1 MGAGRL
7 LFPLGPGPGR
17 PVGVRKRG
25 PAVVPATSMC
35 VRCHELA
42 TVRAA
47 GAVLDENRVAVL
59 AYDRLGGGR
68 TGLSDAKMTDL
79 IIDLGTLKP
88 SMDRV
93 EVDVPARDAGLPDAD
108 WRGDIHCSLRVERS
122 GDRVSVRGTVSSPVH
137 LECVRCLRDFV
148 QVVTASLTVFAERSE
163 KSHRAEE
170 NELQRDHIML
180 FHDGRRL
187 DLRET
192 VREELLLELPI
203 TPYCREDCPGLCL
216 KCGADL
222 NLGPCGCML

>member
-1 MGAGRL
+1 MAS
-7 LFPLGPGPGR
+7 
-17 PVGVRKRG
+17 G
-25 PAVVPATSMC
+25 PA
-35 VRCHELA
+35 LA
-42 TVRAA
+42 RT
-47 GAVLDENRVAVL
+47 LDENRAAVL

-68 TGLSDAKMTDL
+68 EGLSKLKMTDL

-93 EVDVPARDAGLPDAD
+93 EVDVPAREAGLPDAD
-108 WRGDIHCSLRVERS
+108 WSGDIHCSLRVERS
-122 GDRVSVRGTVSSPVH
+122 GDRVSIRGTVSSPVH
-137 LECVRCLRDFV
+137 LECVRCLREFD

-222 NLGPCGCML
+222 NQGPCGCTQ